1 MWMNLENILLIE
13 RNQLTKGQVLYDFFY
28 RNCPEQETSQRQTV
42 YQQLPGAQQVWGCL
56 LMDVGF
62 FEGDDK
68 NVLKLDIDGSCTAL

>member
-1 MWMNLENILLIE
+1 MWMNLVNILLIE

-28 RNCPEQETSQRQTV
+28 RNCPEQETSWRQTV
-42 YQQLPGAQQVWGCL
+42 YQQLPGAQQVWGYL

-68 NVLKLDIDGSCTAL
+68 NVLKLDIDGSCTTL

>member
-13 RNQLTKGQVLYDFFY
+13 RNQLTKGQVLYAFF
-28 RNCPEQETSQRQTV
+28 CPEQANSQRQIV
-42 YQQLPGAQQVWGCL
+42 YQWLPGAQQEWGCL

-68 NVLKLDIDGSCTAL
+68 NVLKLDIDDSCTTL